1 MNEAQNEDAK
11 QTLPSPAALI
21 VRAPNCHADQNE
33 THHHRH
39 SDDDKPA
46 TKFHKNKWNC
56 MELCLSLQNQ
66 KWLYHPISIY
76 IGHVG
81 TQHRP
86 AAASEKRILL
96 IVETL
101 QKIFAV
107 TKHSYLTYSYH
118 VSICILSCIIL
129 HGTSNGSAS
138 GLPASHHG
146 CLFHCGPNQEELA
159 IDAIQ
164 LMLAGENS
172 RFRKGAVCLGNKT
185 PTPQIKEWVHQI
197 IACKFISQVGCAWRL
212 IRKKKAKR
220 YNTSPWSNNQDF
232 CLCRNDK
239 THR

>member
-1 MNEAQNEDAK
+1 MLTKMRPTTTGTAMMISLQQNF
-11 QTLPSPAALI
+11 TRINGI
-21 VRAPNCHADQNE
+21 V
-33 THHHRH
+33 
-39 SDDDKPA
+39 
-46 TKFHKNKWNC
+46 WNC
-56 MELCLSLQNQ
+56 VYPCKTKSDYII
-66 KWLYHPISIY
+66 LYRSILTML
-76 IGHVG
+76 GHNID
-81 TQHRP
+81 QR
-86 AAASEKRILL
+86 E
-96 IVETL
+96 L
-101 QKIFAV
+101 QKRGFCSSWKLYNIFFAV
-107 TKHSYLTYSYH
+107 AKHSYLTYSYH
-118 VSICILSCIIL
+118 VSICILSCIML

-138 GLPASHHG
+138 RLPASHHG

-185 PTPQIKEWVHQI
+185 LTPQIKDCVHQI